1 MSQRYVEIALQN
13 LRTEAPHQLD
23 HVARDARAYSV
34 KELHPAFHTSY
45 DWHSCVHMHWLLV
58 RLLPEATDP
67 QAVRDALD
75 RNLTAD
81 ALAAEAAYLRSSP
94 SFERPYGWAWALVL
108 AAAVRTSPDA
118 ARWSEAMAPLVD
130 AIVDLSLDWLQ
141 GAARPVRSGVHSN
154 SAFALALLYD
164 AAEALGE
171 DKLAQAVRD
180 KARNWFAEDRDYP
193 LQWEPSG
200 EDFLSPALS
209 EADLMRRVLTKDEYA
224 AWLPAFLPDLT
235 TLQPVQVRYPVD
247 GRQGHL
253 QGLNLTRAWQLT
265 ALADALPETEPA
277 LRKTVAAHLDTA
289 LPSVTSGDFNHD
301 HWLATFAYLAQG
313 GALVGPSR

>member
-1 MSQRYVEIALQN
+1 M
-13 LRTEAPHQLD
+13 
-23 HVARDARAYSV
+23 
-34 KELHPAFHTSY
+34 
-45 DWHSCVHMHWLLV
+45 

-67 QAVRDALD
+67 EPIRKALD
-75 RNLTAD
+75 QNLTAD

-108 AAAVRTSPDA
+108 AAAVRQSPDA
-118 ARWSEAMAPLVD
+118 ARWSEAMSPLVD
-130 AIVDLSLDWLQ
+130 AIVDLSLEWLQ

-164 AAEALGE
+164 AAEALGQ
-171 DKLAQAVRD
+171 DKLTQAVRD
-180 KARNWFAEDRDYP
+180 KARAWFAEDREYP

-200 EDFLSPALS
+200 EDFLSPGLS
-209 EADLMRRVLTKDEYA
+209 EADLMRRVLTEDEFA
-224 AWLPAFLPDLT
+224 EWLPAFLPDLT
-235 TLQPVQVRYPVD
+235 ALRPVEVRYPVD

-253 QGLNLTRAWQLT
+253 QGLNLTRAWQLA
-265 ALADALPETEPA
+265 ALSDALPEREPA
-277 LRKTVAAHLDTA
+277 LRATVAAHLDAA

>member
-1 MSQRYVEIALQN
+1 MNQRYVEIALQN
-13 LRTEAPHQLD
+13 LRTEFPHQLD
-23 HVARDARAYSV
+23 HVTRDAKGYTV
-34 KELHPAFHTSY
+34 KELHPAFYTSY

-58 RLLPEATDP
+58 RLLPEDP
-67 QAVRDALD
+67 EAIREALD
-75 RNLTAD
+75 RNLTPD

-108 AAAVRTSPDA
+108 AAAVKTSPDEVA
-118 ARWSEAMAPLVD
+118 PKWAEAMTPLVD
-130 AIVDLSLDWLQ
+130 AIVDLSIEWLR

-154 SAFALALLYD
+154 SAFALALLLD
-164 AAEALGE
+164 AAEALGQ
-171 DKLAQAVRD
+171 DKLSQAVRD
-180 KARNWFAEDRDYP
+180 KARTWFAEDRDYP
-193 LQWEPSG
+193 ISWEPSG

-209 EADLMRRVLTKDEYA
+209 EADLMRRVLPKDEFA

-235 TLQPVQVRYPVD
+235 VLQPVEVRYPVD

-265 ALADALPETEPA
+265 ALIGADSSQA
-277 LRKTVAAHLDTA
+277 AAHLDAA

>member
-67 QAVRDALD
+67 EPIRKALD
-75 RNLTAD
+75 QNLTAD

-94 SFERPYGWAWALVL
+94 SFERPYGWAWGLVL
-108 AAAVRTSPDA
+108 AAAVGASPDGA
-118 ARWSEAMAPLVD
+118 SWSKAMIPFVD
-130 AIVDLSLDWLQ
+130 AIVDLSVEWLE

-154 SAFALALLYD
+154 SAFAMALLYD
-164 AAEALGE
+164 AAEALGQ
-171 DKLAQAVRD
+171 DKLVQAVRD
-180 KARNWFAEDRDYP
+180 KARTWFAEDRDCP

-200 EDFLSPALS
+200 EDFLSPGLS
-209 EADLMRRVLTKDEYA
+209 EADLMRRILTEDEFA
-224 AWLPAFLPDLT
+224 EWLPAFLPDLT
-235 TLQPVQVRYPVD
+235 ALQPVAVRYPID

-253 QGLNLTRAWQLT
+253 QGLNLTRAWQLA
-265 ALADALPETEPA
+265 ALTDDERQVT
-277 LRKTVAAHLDTA
+277 AHLDAA

-313 GALVGPSR
+313 GALISPSR

>member
-23 HVARDARAYSV
+23 HVARDTKAYTV

-67 QAVRDALD
+67 QPIKEALD
-75 RNLTAD
+75 RNLTAE

-118 ARWSEAMAPLVD
+118 ARWSEAMTPLVD
-130 AIVDLSLDWLQ
+130 AIVDLSLEWLR

-164 AAEALGE
+164 AAEALGQ
-171 DKLAQAVRD
+171 DQLAQAVRD
-180 KARNWFAEDRDYP
+180 KARTWFAEDRDYP

-200 EDFLSPALS
+200 EDFLSPGLC
-209 EADLMRRVLTKDEYA
+209 EADLMRRVLTRDEFA
-224 AWLPAFLPDLT
+224 EWLPAFLPDLT
-235 TLQPVQVRYPVD
+235 ALRPVAVRYPID

-253 QGLNLTRAWQLT
+253 QGLNLTRAWQLA
-265 ALADALPETEPA
+265 ALTNDERQVT
-277 LRKTVAAHLDTA
+277 AHLDAA

-313 GALVGPSR
+313 GTLVG

>member
-23 HVARDARAYSV
+23 HVAQDTRGYTV

-67 QAVRDALD
+67 AAVRAALD
-75 RNLTAD
+75 RNLTAE

-108 AAAVRTSPDA
+108 AAAVAKSPDEA
-118 ARWSEAMAPLVD
+118 APKWSAAMTPLVD
-130 AIVDLSLDWLQ
+130 TIVGLSVEWLE

-154 SAFALALLYD
+154 SAFALALLLE
-164 AAEALGE
+164 AAESLGQ
-171 DKLAQAVRD
+171 DRLAQAVRD
-180 KARNWFAEDRDYP
+180 KARAWFEADTDYP
-193 LQWEPSG
+193 IAWEPSG
-200 EDFLSPALS
+200 EDFVSPALC
-209 EADLMRRVLTKDEYA
+209 EADLMRRVLTEHEFA
-224 AWLPAFLPDLT
+224 AWLPAFLPDLSV
-235 TLQPVQVRYPVD
+235 LKPVQVRYPID

-253 QGLNLTRAWQLT
+253 QGLNLTRAWQLA
-265 ALADALPETEPA
+265 ALTDDDRQVT
-277 LRKTVAAHLDTA
+277 AHLDAA

-313 GALVGPSR
+313 GALIE